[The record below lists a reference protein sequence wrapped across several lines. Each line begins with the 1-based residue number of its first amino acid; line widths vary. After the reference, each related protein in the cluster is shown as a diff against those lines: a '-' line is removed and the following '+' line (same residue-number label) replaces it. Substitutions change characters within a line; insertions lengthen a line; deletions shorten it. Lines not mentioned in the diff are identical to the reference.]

1 MISIEYFVFVYI
13 CPSLHGVVGL
23 VLIYLLHPLIVMID
37 WQPLMEA
44 LYPALNTIFVSY
56 VIACFRKLS
65 E

>member
-37 WQPLMEA
+37 RQPLVEA
-44 LYPALNTIFVSY
+44 LYSSLNTIFISY
-56 VIACFRKLS
+56 GFACFR
-65 E
+65 EI